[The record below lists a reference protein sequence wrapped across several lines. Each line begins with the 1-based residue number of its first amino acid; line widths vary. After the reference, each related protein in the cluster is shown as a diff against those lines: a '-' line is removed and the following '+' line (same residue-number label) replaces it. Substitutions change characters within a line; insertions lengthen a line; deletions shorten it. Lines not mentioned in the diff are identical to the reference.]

1 MSPFRRLSICP
12 ALQLSICALVACHSP
27 VPAPTGKMD
36 LAAIDQY
43 VHDKMH
49 SSRIPGLGLA
59 IVQGDSIVYL
69 KTYGNSEPRGRVV
82 TPATPFM
89 IGSITKSF
97 TALAV
102 MQLVEAGKVELD
114 APVQRYIPWF
124 TLADSAAAT
133 RITVR
138 QLLTMTSGLPQLYQT
153 QLVTDEDHGTI
164 ERNVRLLRTKELS
177 QPVGD
182 GFVYSNAGYET
193 LGLLIQLVSGQSY
206 EEYVQQHIFAPLDM
220 RNSFT
225 SQDEAMQHGM
235 ATGHRWWFGIP
246 VAATFPF
253 NRGELPAG
261 YIIASTEDMAQYL
274 IAQMNDGRYG
284 DRSILSPAGMA
295 AMHIETPP
303 PGYGIGWESVRSN
316 GHHLLN
322 IDGGTVNFQSS
333 IFFDPASRTGV
344 YVAANVVNAL
354 DTFSSPHGASV
365 LDGATVRA
373 MAHVILSM
381 ASGEPLPDT
390 GPGHERLTLLFNLLL
405 LGLTILLA
413 VVLFRTRRLSGR
425 PILATVAWLIVP
437 LVVAWLVLF
446 VPAWHVIAAFQPDLA
461 WWLYVVA
468 VVMAVRAIRCALGA
482 KRLTHDP

>member
-1 MSPFRRLSICP
+1 MSPLRRLPACPPVRLSIFLL
-12 ALQLSICALVACHSP
+12 ALAACRSP
-27 VPAPTGKMD
+27 IPTPSGTMD
-36 LAAIDQY
+36 LSAIDQY
-43 VHDKMH
+43 VQDKMR
-49 SSRIPGLGLA
+49 SSHIPGLGLA

-69 KTYGNSEPRGRVV
+69 KGYGKADGEGRAV

-97 TALAV
+97 TALAT

-114 APVQRYIPWF
+114 TPVQHYIPWF
-124 TLADSAAAT
+124 AVADSAASAS
-133 RITVR
+133 ITVR

-177 QPVGD
+177 RPVGE

-193 LGLLIQLVSGQSY
+193 LGLLIQVVSGQSY

-220 RNSFT
+220 RNSFI
-225 SQDEAMQHGM
+225 SQDDAIRHGM

-261 YIIASTEDMAQYL
+261 YIIASTEDMAHYVM
-274 IAQMNDGRYG
+274 AQMSDGRYG
-284 DRSILSPAGMA
+284 VSTVLTPAGMA
-295 AMHIETPP
+295 AMHVETPP
-303 PGYGIGWESVRSN
+303 PGYGMGWESVRSN

-333 IFFDPASRTGV
+333 IFFDPATRTGV

-354 DTFSSPHGASV
+354 DTFSSPHGASA
-365 LDGATVRA
+365 LDGSTVRA
-373 MAHVILSM
+373 MAHVILNM
-381 ASGEPLPDT
+381 AKGEPLPDT
-390 GPGHERLTLLFNLLL
+390 GPGHERLTLLLNLLL

-413 VVLFRTRRLSGR
+413 VVLLRTRRHSRRSL
-425 PILATVAWLIVP
+425 LATVAWLIVP

-468 VVMAVRAIRCALGA
+468 VVMAVRAMRCALCA
-482 KRLTHDP
+482 ER